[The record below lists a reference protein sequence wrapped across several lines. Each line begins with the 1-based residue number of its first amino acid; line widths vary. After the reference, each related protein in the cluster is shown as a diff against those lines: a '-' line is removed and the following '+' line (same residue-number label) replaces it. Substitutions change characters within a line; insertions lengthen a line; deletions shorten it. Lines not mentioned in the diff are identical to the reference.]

1 MLAENIIVVS
11 LTKGSEVEAF
21 FKPVLRLQFNSMYK
35 SDQICSSL
43 YFSIIDENTVNGLVT
58 QIEKKNRSN

>member
-21 FKPVLRLQFNSMYK
+21 FKPVLRLQVNSMYK

-43 YFSIIDENTVNGLVT
+43 YFSIVD
-58 QIEKKNRSN
+58 